1 MQADRSV
8 PHWEPP
14 HLRRRTEW
22 LLLAVWL
29 SLVLAL
35 LTRHVV
41 WRDEVRALSLALQGE
56 GVLGMLRG
64 LRGEGHPAL
73 WYLLL
78 RAGAT
83 VVPATALLPV
93 VSVAVA
99 SASSSSKGLA
109 KRPWTSFFSEPS
121 RPSSWDLL
129 LQFCWMR

>member
-1 MQADRSV
+1 M

-14 HLRRRTEW
+14 HLRRRTGW

-64 LRGEGHPAL
+64 LHGEG
-73 WYLLL
+73 
-78 RAGAT
+78 
-83 VVPATALLPV
+83 
-93 VSVAVA
+93 
-99 SASSSSKGLA
+99 
-109 KRPWTSFFSEPS
+109 
-121 RPSSWDLL
+121 
-129 LQFCWMR
+129 